1 MVVRTAT
8 PTRAASLGSIS
19 LRASHLAHGD
29 DVGVETKGNVQQC
42 DLVDALPLI
51 LAVTGL
57 GMWTTELTTLPF
69 CSRMS

>member
-8 PTRAASLGSIS
+8 PTRRLLGSIG
-19 LRASHLAHGD
+19 LRAAHLTNCD

-42 DLVDALPLI
+42 DLVDARRSFSLSR
-51 LAVTGL
+51 VWV
-57 GMWTTELTTLPF
+57 WTTELTTLPF